1 MTQTTTQLSDAQLV
15 NRLKQR
21 DRSALDDLV
30 RIHGAKLYGVALQ
43 FMRND
48 PDAEDVMQDAL
59 VAIWSKIGTFEGR
72 SAFTSWLYRV
82 TANAALMALR
92 KRRRHDND
100 VSLDDTSSDAPGSVR
115 ELSAPTELPNH
126 TVLHEELGQRVR
138 ALIDRLP
145 DAYRSIVLLRDVEEM
160 SLEEIAEATGLSQ
173 SAIKSR
179 LHRGRLILREALLPY
194 LSGEGTGRK
203 P

>member
-115 ELSAPTELPNH
+115 ELSAPTELPNR